1 MRSGSST
8 QRSEIDEARTC
19 VPSGNPTIAIRGLYD
34 STRDSVLAWGRDL
47 RRAWTAGLAAATL
60 WLRKRERMR
69 KSEAALKESNRSL
82 LTMVGLVWLIGSWV
96 PPGAASDRPDT
107 KFRKGVDPRNP
118 PPGYYESESPPLRR
132 QVLGGLT
139 SAFGKIARLWRK

>member
-1 MRSGSST
+1 MR
-8 QRSEIDEARTC
+8 
-19 VPSGNPTIAIRGLYD
+19 NL
-34 STRDSVLAWGRDL
+34 
-47 RRAWTAGLAAATL
+47 
-60 WLRKRERMR
+60 K
-69 KSEAALKESNRSL
+69 AALKKSNTSRL
-82 LTMVGLVWLIGSWV
+82 IMAVGVVWLMGSWV

-139 SAFGKIARLWRK
+139 SALGKIARLWRK

>member
-1 MRSGSST
+1 MK
-8 QRSEIDEARTC
+8 
-19 VPSGNPTIAIRGLYD
+19 RGLAFRRG
-34 STRDSVLAWGRDL
+34 TRQSASGDFTNPLQNIW
-47 RRAWTAGLAAATL
+47 AWTAGLAAATL
-60 WLRKRERMR
+60 WPRIRERMR
-69 KSEAALKESNRSL
+69 NIEVALKESNRSL
-82 LTMVGLVWLIGSWV
+82 LTMLGLVWLMGSWV

-139 SAFGKIARLWRK
+139 SALGKIARLWRK